1 MEQLWLAMFF
11 YKYSYAD
18 QEVRGIDTSVTRLFT
33 YSWDLVSMKWDV
45 ATHEHLELDPDD
57 DPLYVFEVND
67 DDELSIFIGSQPC
80 IRRTDS
86 LTGRCTRY
94 YRVYDSENKRLLLLK
109 DTWMV
114 NELSVEKEGDVYKDT
129 QHLDACHVWY
139 VLNYESCTQQHMQ
152 TDKLCSYEVDV
163 LDRLKGHCHYR
174 LVFEEFGMDIRECKT
189 IGDVISVRR
198 DCPLAHQDAY
208 EKVSILHRDISI
220 GNMIVLE

>member
-1 MEQLWLAMFF
+1 MEQPWLAMFF

-45 ATHEHLELDPDD
+45 AAREHLELDPD

-67 DDELSIFIGSQPC
+67 DDELSIFIGSLIGSRPC

-86 LTGRCTRY
+86 LTRRCTRY
-94 YRVYDSENKRLLLLK
+94 YRVYDPKNKRLLLLK
-109 DTWMV
+109 DTRRV
-114 NELSVEKEGDVYKDT
+114 NEPGVEKEVHNILT
-129 QHLDACHVWY
+129 LVT
-139 VLNYESCTQQHMQ
+139 S
-152 TDKLCSYEVDV
+152 DV
-163 LDRLKGHCHYR
+163 LDWLKGRCHYR

-189 IGDVISVRR
+189 IGDAISVMR